1 MDIDI
6 IRMGLNLNAFLVI
19 VIVCF
24 FLLSLFLSLL
34 IYLKVSLWVI
44 LTLLIIF

>member
-24 FLLSLFLSLL
+24 FSVKSILISIDLF
-34 IYLKVSLWVI
+34 KG
-44 LTLLIIF
+44 